1 MNKTVLLFGAAI
13 ALVALP
19 IFLAVEELPD
29 PSPMARET
37 RESYRDKIAI
47 EALFAGRGTAGEQ
60 AGMPLVWFRLRNN
73 GQQTVTY
80 VRVHVNFMNK
90 DGDIIHEAD
99 FYPVHEDDY
108 GLDRNNKPLGP
119 GEVWQMSNIRY
130 YMPQGVPHTWSPGA
144 VTAHVESVRLKE

>member
-1 MNKTVLLFGAAI
+1 M
-13 ALVALP
+13 
-19 IFLAVEELPD
+19 
-29 PSPMARET
+29 
-37 RESYRDKIAI
+37 
-47 EALFAGRGTAGEQ
+47 
-60 AGMPLVWFRLRNN
+60 
-73 GQQTVTY
+73 
-80 VRVHVNFMNK
+80 RVHVNFMNK